1 MLDLQDTLKNAA
13 TDKDRSAI
21 LRKMKRAL
29 SGEESGLPAINTA
42 RRRPYRARG
51 FDES

>member
-1 MLDLQDTLKNAA
+1 LQDTLKNAPS
-13 TDKDRSAI
+13 DKDRGVI
-21 LRKMKRAL
+21 LRKLKRAL
-29 SGEESGLPAINTA
+29 SGDESVLPAINTA